1 MPVRR
6 RPGAAS
12 DAVRNEWFRR
22 VQAEYRSAAI
32 TQHLGLWLI
41 QIGAPPAL
49 IADAG
54 RIVRDEMIHAEKSH
68 AVFVAARGSGA
79 PPLLRESLALSQ
91 SREPLE
97 HDVLRAGVEVFCL
110 GETVAVR
117 LFKRMRQDCTKPVA
131 RRALDRILRDEV
143 RHRQFGWTLLEW
155 QLSTEHAAAL
165 RALLAKELDGM
176 LRRVRSS
183 YAPGARAPSRRPPPF
198 AEADRA
204 WGLMPL
210 GEYAAA
216 VEETF
221 ERDYAPRFAGLGID
235 VRTALDS
242 G

>member
-1 MPVRR
+1 MPERR
-6 RPGAAS
+6 RRAAAS

-54 RIVRDEMIHAEKSH
+54 RIVGDEMIHAEKSH
-68 AVFVAARGSGA
+68 GVFVAAGGAGA
-79 PPLLRESLALSQ
+79 PPLLREALALAQ
-91 SREPLE
+91 SRGPLE

-117 LFKRMRQDCTKPVA
+117 LFKRMRQACTKPVA

-143 RHRQFGWTLLEW
+143 RHREFGWTLLDW
-155 QLSTEHAAAL
+155 LLSTEHASAS
-165 RALLAKELDGM
+165 RALLAKELDEM
-176 LRRVRSS
+176 LRRIRLSYALGSEGHSVRS
-183 YAPGARAPSRRPPPF
+183 PPF

-204 WGLMPL
+204 WGLIPVE
-210 GEYAAA
+210 EYARA

-221 ERDYAPRFAGLGID
+221 ERDYVPRFANLG
-235 VRTALDS
+235 VRVGARER
-242 G
+242 